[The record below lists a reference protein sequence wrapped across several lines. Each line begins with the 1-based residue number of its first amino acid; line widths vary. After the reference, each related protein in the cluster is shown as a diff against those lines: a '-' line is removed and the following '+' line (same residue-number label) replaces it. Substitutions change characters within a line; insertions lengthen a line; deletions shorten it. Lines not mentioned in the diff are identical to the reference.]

1 MNKRTF
7 LKLLGIGAA
16 IKATCQKVWAFPF
29 LVDRKCETGVN
40 EDALNDNDATPRKRR
55 GTRWNFE
62 GRWNPS
68 KEAMVSHLVDDH
80 GVTLNM
86 EHLTKSELRIIHD
99 NVHNGYGPLG
109 DGEGK
114 GRTVRTTT
122 KRSSRKGWFWR

>member
-29 LVDRKCETGVN
+29 LVDRKCETG
-40 EDALNDNDATPRKRR
+40 DSDLNDNDAPNETPRKRR

-114 GRTVRTTT
+114 PAV
-122 KRSSRKGWFWR
+122 KRSSKQSRRGWFWR